1 MIRDIDEVIVVQRC
15 VKILIQALI
24 NRPCDMRNP
33 AIFLHAGCDFPA

>member
-24 NRPCDMRNP
+24 NIPRILAFKKLRKYHLT
-33 AIFLHAGCDFPA
+33 A